1 MKRKL
6 TILQT
11 NLSNIQSIEHAV
23 SSLGHR
29 SEKITT
35 LDEVKEDSILIIPGV
50 GNFKQATVNIGLSN
64 ESISKVL
71 DDKRIKIFG
80 ICLGMQLL
88 FTASEEGGSKG
99 LNLING
105 NIEHL
110 NNLGVQKIP
119 NIGWRKV
126 NFKQKEIQDFNE
138 VFVIKEIQDFNDE
151 YFYFVHSY
159 AANPVNKNNIIGS
172 IELNGQTITSMVSEL
187 PGEIGN
193 YIGCQFHP
201 EKSGEVGLRFLD
213 RILSILDRN

>member
-126 NFKQKEIQDFNE
+126 NFKQKEIQDFN
-138 VFVIKEIQDFNDE
+138 DE

-201 EKSGEVGLRFLD
+201 EKSGEIGLKIYKNWLTQNNL
-213 RILSILDRN
+213 I

>member
-50 GNFKQATVNIGLSN
+50 GNFKKATVNIGLSN

-88 FTASEEGGSKG
+88 FTESEEGGSKG

-105 NIEHL
+105 NIENL
-110 NNLGVQKIP
+110 NNLGVKKIP

-126 NFKQKEIQDFNE
+126 NFKQ
-138 VFVIKEIQDFNDE
+138 KEIQDFNDE

-172 IELNGQTITSMVSEL
+172 IELNGQTITSMVSDL

-213 RILSILDRN
+213 RILSILDTN

>member
-126 NFKQKEIQDFNE
+126 NFKQKEIQDFN
-138 VFVIKEIQDFNDE
+138 DE

-213 RILSILDRN
+213 RILSILDTN

>member
-50 GNFKQATVNIGLSN
+50 GNFKKATVNIGLSN

-88 FTASEEGGSKG
+88 FTESEEGGSKG

-105 NIEHL
+105 SIENL
-110 NNLGVQKIP
+110 NNLGVKKIP

-126 NFKQKEIQDFNE
+126 NFKQ
-138 VFVIKEIQDFNDE
+138 KEIQDFNDE

-172 IELNGQTITSMVSEL
+172 IELNGQTITSMVSDL

-213 RILSILDRN
+213 RILSILDTN

>member
-50 GNFKQATVNIGLSN
+50 GNFKKATVNIGLSN

-88 FTASEEGGSKG
+88 FTESEEGGSKG
-99 LNLING
+99 LNLIHG
-105 NIEHL
+105 KIENL

-126 NFKQKEIQDFNE
+126 NFKQ
-138 VFVIKEIQDFNDE
+138 KEIQDFNDE

-172 IELNGQTITSMVSEL
+172 IELNGQTITSMVSDL

-213 RILSILDRN
+213 RILSILDTN